1 MLIGVLPFWISIGFL
16 SLAQGALVA
25 VPRAVAIPKLA
36 GLRGRTWAAILP
48 ISVIAFVLIVRAAE
62 HASAQGLTYL
72 ALCAVPVLAAL
83 ALGWPL
89 YGRSGGR
96 GRSPSA
102 GRALLVLPLFAL
114 AWVDRGG
121 LAGQAAALALTALS
135 CVTLAVLLAAVT
147 PPLWLAGGILAMAI
161 ADGALVVSDLLQR
174 PNDTLNAAHPV
185 AGLPKLQSAVFGS
198 AVMGYG
204 DLFVA
209 AVLGALLAVVAGRSL
224 QLRAAR
230 LAALMALGF
239 DLLFFFV
246 DELPATVPVALTL
259 VVLVSQGRLPAPLD
273 RRLGLTRRVS
283 AREPALRVVP
293 TSTPGGGS
301 PD

>member
-1 MLIGVLPFWISIGFL
+1 MLIGVLPFWISIALL
-16 SLAQGALVA
+16 SLTQGALVA
-25 VPRAVAIPKLA
+25 VPRAVTIPKLA
-36 GLRGRTWAAILP
+36 GLRGRTWATILP

-62 HASAQGLTYL
+62 SASAQGLTYL

-89 YGRSGGR
+89 YGRSDAGR
-96 GRSPSA
+96 ARSA
-102 GRALLVLPLFAL
+102 RRALLVLPLFAL

-121 LAGQAAALALTALS
+121 LAGQGAALVLTALS
-135 CVTLAVLLAAVT
+135 CVTLAVLLATVT

-174 PNDTLNAAHPV
+174 PNNALNAAHPA

-209 AVLGALLAVVAGRSL
+209 AVLGALLAAAASRSV

-230 LAALMALGF
+230 LAALMALVF

-246 DELPATVPVALTL
+246 DELPATVPIALTL
-259 VVLVSQGRLPAPLD
+259 VLLFSQGRLPAPLK
-273 RRLGLTRRVS
+273 RRRGPTRRVT

-293 TSTPGGGS
+293 TSPPRPGS
-301 PD
+301 AD